1 MESEN
6 IIFLFIMIFC
16 SALLTGIGIYVMR
29 REEPMWFWSG
39 SKVESEEI
47 SDVPAYNRAN
57 GIMWI
62 LYSLPMWLATFI
74 GLKHTAVTVTI
85 ILLDST
91 VGIIALIVAYK
102 RIYNKYKK

>member
-1 MESEN
+1 MESED

-16 SALLTGIGIYVMR
+16 SALFTGIGVYAMYR
-29 REEPMWFWSG
+29 KEPMWFWSG

-57 GIMWI
+57 GVMWI

-74 GLKHTAVTVTI
+74 GLKYPAVTVTI

-102 RIYNKYKK
+102 RIYNRYKK